1 MKNKLHSV
9 YQFVACNQVQFP
21 SVLTVVKKSAKRCLL
36 ILQNIHNSCKFS
48 LTRRLIWLP
57 ESSELRKTNVVKNI
71 PSKYKK

>member
-21 SVLTVVKKSAKRCLL
+21 SVLTVVKKSTKRCLL
-36 ILQNIHNSCKFS
+36 ILQNIHCKFS

-71 PSKYKK
+71 PSKYKE